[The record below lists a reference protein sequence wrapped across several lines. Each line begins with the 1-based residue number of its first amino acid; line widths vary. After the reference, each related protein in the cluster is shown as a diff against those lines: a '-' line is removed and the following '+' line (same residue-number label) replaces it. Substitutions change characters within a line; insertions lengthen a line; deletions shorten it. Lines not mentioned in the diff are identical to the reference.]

1 MISWSNRGQ
10 GSCPNCATVYFNR
23 SKPVECSNC
32 GYHLGGSA
40 AAKMPKLSCPVAD
53 HIHGGLYS
61 LRTSTRDDRCFVYK
75 ECDNWICLHSKC
87 KDIRAMYVSSNQTDE
102 FSCQHLKHV
111 AESVEASGIFP
122 LTEDKISSYPCDS
135 ATKEM
140 LKKVVVPAGHQ
151 AVYKVSD
158 RTFVVYCQPSAT
170 NTLGFCHVKAEDGK
184 NGKYHKCCCKGFL
197 AKGKQEKSRAIC
209 DHLHVLFCCTEL
221 HNTVYSSTTVLST
234 SAASPSSESTSSL
247 SEDPQHAVSTS
258 PAAPFSSESISSL
271 SEDPQ
276 QPVSRASTLQ
286 LYANEKL
293 PYRYSTQF
301 LNLVSRKD
309 AATHLSCSGQGWP
322 SIFEVADAS
331 CRLCGNPLGQSKV
344 HSGSRGGSV
353 LYSNLNPFKKVVVR
367 VKECSLS
374 LCKAMHRVFP
384 TEKG

>member
-1 MISWSNRGQ
+1 MENTTS
-10 GSCPNCATVYFNR
+10 
-23 SKPVECSNC
+23 
-32 GYHLGGSA
+32 
-40 AAKMPKLSCPVAD
+40 VA
-53 HIHGGLYS
+53 
-61 LRTSTRDDRCFVYK
+61 
-75 ECDNWICLHSKC
+75 
-87 KDIRAMYVSSNQTDE
+87 
-102 FSCQHLKHV
+102 
-111 AESVEASGIFP
+111 
-122 LTEDKISSYPCDS
+122 
-135 ATKEM
+135 
-140 LKKVVVPAGHQ
+140 
-151 AVYKVSD
+151 
-158 RTFVVYCQPSAT
+158 
-170 NTLGFCHVKAEDGK
+170 VKA
-184 NGKYHKCCCKGFL
+184 FL
-197 AKGKQEKSRAIC
+197 RRESRRNLMAIC

-221 HNTVYSSTTVLST
+221 HNTVNSSTTVLST
-234 SAASPSSESTSSL
+234 SAAAPAAAPSSDSTSSQ

-258 PAAPFSSESISSL
+258 PAAPSSSESISSL

-367 VKECSLS
+367 VKECSSS